1 VRWKIK
7 KKEASHLEKR
17 PYYVNVESGE
27 ILPVKTASTFQFEIS
42 ASDEDVRKLE
52 NKFEEIDS
60 AATDTFVRSHV
71 PYVPYSN
78 DPDNDRYDQK
88 LREAYQIIHDLGQEE
103 TRRFIETMS
112 FWNPEKPQDIE
123 KRPEDI

>member
-1 VRWKIK
+1 
-7 KKEASHLEKR
+7 LEKR

-27 ILPVKTASTFQFEIS
+27 ILPIKTASTFQFEIS

-52 NKFEEIDS
+52 KKFQEVDS
-60 AATDTFVRSHV
+60 AASDTFVRSHV

-88 LREAYQIIHDLGQEE
+88 LREAYRIIHDLGQDE

-112 FWNPEKPQDIE
+112 FWNPEKPEDIE
-123 KRPEDI
+123 KRPENN

>member
-1 VRWKIK
+1 VAEN
-7 KKEASHLEKR
+7 KEKRRTSPLEKR

-27 ILPVKTASTFQFEIS
+27 ILPIKTASSFQFEIS
-42 ASDEDVRKLE
+42 ASDEDVRKLAK
-52 NKFEEIDS
+52 KFSELDS
-60 AATDTFVRSHV
+60 TANDTFVRSHL

-78 DPDNDRYDQK
+78 DSDNDRYDQK
-88 LREAYQIIHDLGQEE
+88 LKEAYQIIHDLGQEE

-123 KRPEDI
+123 KRPKDE